1 MQGENRGFLGSRC
14 RAEAM
19 NAANRWTLLGGALA
33 LLLVVLFPPWQQFY
47 QGHALIYQGEM
58 GHPLIWKPPASVGE
72 QSWIVHASPSECQ
85 VRIKLETLL
94 RQCGSVLVMTIVM
107 FLAFRFSGGNER
119 LVPSLTNRKVAL
131 VSLFLTLCLPLP
143 QTEGVPLV
151 ALVVMAPIS
160 LFRDNGH
167 IGPWALPLIAGTALA
182 VCFIVMFLLTSFCR
196 KTQNSPSN
204 QAFGNFFQLFA
215 FFP

>member
-1 MQGENRGFLGSRC
+1 MDVTWRSAGIASCCCFSSMATVLSRAC
-14 RAEAM
+14 AYLSR
-19 NAANRWTLLGGALA
+19 RD
-33 LLLVVLFPPWQQFY
+33 
-47 QGHALIYQGEM
+47 

-107 FLAFRFSGGNER
+107 FLAFRFPGGNER

-131 VSLFLTLCLPLP
+131 VSLVLALCLPLP

-151 ALVVMAPIS
+151 ALVVMAPTS

-167 IGPWALPLIAGTALA
+167 VGPWALPLIAGTGLA
-182 VCFIVMFLLTSFCR
+182 VCFIVMFLLTSAVAWLVR
-196 KTQNSPSN
+196 RSTPRSSSS
-204 QAFGNFFQLFA
+204 G
-215 FFP
+215 

>member
-1 MQGENRGFLGSRC
+1 
-14 RAEAM
+14 M
-19 NAANRWTLLGGALA
+19 NAANRWTLLGRALA

-85 VRIKLETLL
+85 VIIKLETLL

-167 IGPWALPLIAGTALA
+167 VGPWALPLIAGTALA
-182 VCFIVMFLLTSFCR
+182 VCFIVIFLLTSFCR

>member
-1 MQGENRGFLGSRC
+1 
-14 RAEAM
+14 M

-94 RQCGSVLVMTIVM
+94 RQCGSVLVMTIV
-107 FLAFRFSGGNER
+107 
-119 LVPSLTNRKVAL
+119 PSLTNRKVAL
-131 VSLFLTLCLPLP
+131 VSLVLALCLPLP

-160 LFRDNGH
+160 LFSDNGH

-182 VCFIVMFLLTSFCR
+182 VCFIVMFLLT
-196 KTQNSPSN
+196 
-204 QAFGNFFQLFA
+204 
-215 FFP
+215 